1 MMAMSALAVS
11 STPFISA
18 TYPSAVPKSVR
29 SVTIGRIYTDVR
41 DQRPVRQRATIAMP
55 RAAAVAEIVH
65 QIPEVPH
72 CAAAHA
78 ASGIREAVRADE
90 VSIGGRVDPPTHLA
104 TPRAIVQAGAA

>member
-41 DQRPVRQRATIAMP
+41 DQRPTRQRATIAMP

-65 QIPEVPH
+65 QIPVVPH

-78 ASGIREAVRADE
+78 ASGMREAANAVD
-90 VSIGGRVDPPTHLA
+90 VGIGGKGQPAPPLA
-104 TPRAIVQAGAA
+104 